1 MANIRPGNFV
11 LRCYGY
17 KTKKGNWFG
26 LCLNFNLAIE
36 ADSPEL
42 LEEKMRAVIE
52 SYIDTVL
59 DTDDRK
65 SVPQLL
71 TRRAPIYDWLIYY
84 LIKVIRLSRQFP
96 DKVIFKEFIP
106 FHLAHSC

>member
-1 MANIRPGNFV
+1 MANIRPSSFV

-26 LCLNFNLAIE
+26 LCLNFNLAVE

-42 LEEKMRAVIE
+42 IEEKMRAAIE

-65 SVPQLL
+65 SVSQLF

-84 LIKVIRLSRQFP
+84 LIKAITFRRHFP
-96 DKVIFKEFIP
+96 DKVIFKEFVPI
-106 FHLAHSC
+106 HLAHSC